1 MSHVG
6 FLDIPQPSINLFR
19 CFHSNST
26 LKPNVYSCQGR
37 RDAVFNERLFHKVGI
52 QTNRARLLINPH
64 CYTPQLLTCSAHK
77 DSRCSTVALKDG
89 LLSSLILMVRLQS
102 YELFHFKWRAALF
115 ESLSPLSA
123 SAYEDLFRVISED
136 TSSCRIENNFLKW
149 KARASHVHYS
159 VVTELISYLIYINHS
174 TSTCWTLFIC
184 ILFAWMCRWAGICH
198 SNRQTDSAI
207 LAPLF
212 GMF

>member
-6 FLDIPQPSINLFR
+6 LLDIPQPSINLIR
-19 CFHSNST
+19 CFHSNSA
-26 LKPNVYSCQGR
+26 LKPNVSSRQGS
-37 RDAVFNERLFHKVGI
+37 RDAVFNERLFHEVGI
-52 QTNRARLLINPH
+52 QTNRARLLIKPH
-64 CYTPQLLTCSAHK
+64 CYTSRLLTCSAHK
-77 DSRCSTVALKDG
+77 DSRCSSRITTYPRDVALKDG
-89 LLSSLILMVRLQS
+89 LLSSLTLMVQLPP
-102 YELFHFKWRAALF
+102 YEPFHFKWRAALF

-174 TSTCWTLFIC
+174 TSMYWTLFIC
-184 ILFAWMCRWAGICH
+184 ILFALMCRCAGICH
-198 SNRQTDSAI
+198 SNRQTES
-207 LAPLF
+207 
-212 GMF
+212 